1 MIVLLQ
7 MKATEYYHFVRFLY
21 VGHTVNHWVDFYI
34 LVEVK
39 NKVRNAQ
46 HEKRSTGWDPFQ
58 MDSSL
63 KNTELYIYQ
72 TYPTR

>member
-21 VGHTVNHWVDFYI
+21 VGHTVNHWVDFNI

-39 NKVRNAQ
+39 N
-46 HEKRSTGWDPFQ
+46 
-58 MDSSL
+58 
-63 KNTELYIYQ
+63 
-72 TYPTR
+72 